1 MEISFCNGLRAI
13 LESELGLK
21 VENYQVRNEDG
32 KVFGIPDQIEFNK
45 VVRDGKVIVGGEVK
59 FYEER
64 EGVKVDR
71 IVLISSMVDPREV
84 EVAKRVG
91 IEIYTWLEEV
101 SLD

>member
-1 MEISFCNGLRAI
+1 M
-13 LESELGLK
+13 
-21 VENYQVRNEDG
+21 
-32 KVFGIPDQIEFNK
+32 
-45 VVRDGKVIVGGEVK
+45 
-59 FYEER
+59 
-64 EGVKVDR
+64 KVDR